1 MKKGIEIKSKSILF
15 RTVVLL
21 WTVIVS
27 TIVIFS
33 LFVIPFERVSLIRG
47 MDSTARAIVTS
58 IDQVVAQALV
68 LEDYSS
74 VVDHCLRVVTERS
87 NIDYV
92 VITRNDGFSLVTTSG
107 GWSVQDLKGTWRPEK
122 RVAVGEFLK
131 SDLVKKKVYDYS
143 YPFSYSGIEWGWIH
157 IGLSLD
163 RYYAN
168 LQAIYLGTFWVA
180 FLCVFLGLVISYFF
194 AKHMSR
200 PIYTLTSVTKRVTE
214 GDLSARASIST
225 GDEMEVLADSFN
237 KMTEALQRSREEL
250 ISARD
255 YAENII
261 KSMTDALI
269 VLDPTGAISSVNK
282 AALDLL
288 KYEREEIIGKKISE
302 LFSPHTVAKLELE
315 GRGLLEFVQRYPQ
328 ELYEMTFITKEGERI
343 PVLFSA
349 SMMRNKRG
357 ELDGLL
363 GVAKDITK
371 MRESEEEL
379 KRLNEQLKRNE
390 QAVLNILADL
400 KKSHKELK
408 SSQEQLLQSE
418 KLASLG
424 RLVSDMAH
432 EVNNPLQIISGR
444 AQLSLM
450 SEDLT
455 AEINENLKIVM
466 DQCERAKDVIHRLL
480 LFSKP
485 SKGEMKEVNINHIVD
500 FVTKLLEHQYS
511 LSNIEI
517 VRNYADDLR
526 PVKVDEKQ
534 MHEVI
539 MNLLRNSG
547 EAMPEGGKISIT
559 TSQKED
565 KIQMEVSDTGIGIK
579 KEDLT
584 KIFDPFFTTKEHG
597 TGLGLSVCY
606 GIIKAHGGELIYASK
621 PGAGTTATIFLP
633 TVNG

>member
-1 MKKGIEIKSKSILF
+1 LKKGIEIKSKSILF